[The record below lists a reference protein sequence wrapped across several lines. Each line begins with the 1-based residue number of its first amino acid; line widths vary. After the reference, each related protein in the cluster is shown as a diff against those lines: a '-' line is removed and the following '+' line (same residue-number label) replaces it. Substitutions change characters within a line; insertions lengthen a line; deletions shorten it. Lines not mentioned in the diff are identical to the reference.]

1 MVTWLGLS
9 AYFLIGLSHFSIEA
23 DIKIEQVRGKET
35 MDITLWI
42 VQIILAAG
50 FVYSGWMKTIR
61 IESSRKMWAWVDD
74 VPKSLV
80 VLIGI
85 AELLG
90 ALGLVLPWA
99 LNIAPLLTPIAA
111 MTLAAVAFLGM
122 LFHIRRSEYRELG
135 VNILFMVLALIV
147 TFGRL

>member
-1 MVTWLGLS
+1 MNV
-9 AYFLIGLSHFSIEA
+9 
-23 DIKIEQVRGKET
+23 
-35 MDITLWI
+35 MLWI

-61 IESSRKMWAWVDD
+61 IESSTKTWAWVND

-90 ALGLVLPWA
+90 ALGIVLPWA
-99 LNIAPLLTPIAA
+99 LNIAPVLTPITAIA
-111 MTLAAVAFLGM
+111 LAVVALLGM
-122 LFHIRRSEYRELG
+122 LFHISRKEYREIG
-135 VNILFMVLALIV
+135 VNIFFIVLTLIV
-147 TFGRL
+147 AFGRL

>member
-9 AYFLIGLSHFSIEA
+9 AYFQLGPSHFSIEA
-23 DIKIEQVRGKET
+23 DIEIEQVRGKEK
-35 MDITLWI
+35 MNVTLWI
-42 VQIILAAG
+42 VQIILALG
-50 FVYSGWMKTIR
+50 FVYSGWMKAVR
-61 IESSRKMWAWVDD
+61 IESSKKTWAWVNG

-99 LNIAPLLTPIAA
+99 LNIAPVLTPIAA
-111 MTLAAVAFLGM
+111 IALAVVTLLGM
-122 LFHIRRSEYRELG
+122 LFHIRRKEYRELG
-135 VNILFMVLALIV
+135 VNIFFIVLALIV
-147 TFGRL
+147 AIGRL

>member
-1 MVTWLGLS
+1 MNV
-9 AYFLIGLSHFSIEA
+9 
-23 DIKIEQVRGKET
+23 
-35 MDITLWI
+35 TLWI
-42 VQIILAAG
+42 VQLILALG

-61 IESSRKMWAWVDD
+61 IESSKKTWAWVND

-99 LNIAPLLTPIAA
+99 LNITPVLTPIAA
-111 MTLAAVAFLGM
+111 IALATVTLFGM
-122 LFHIRRSEYRELG
+122 LFHVWRKEYRELG
-135 VNILFMVLALIV
+135 VNIFFIVLALIV
-147 TFGRL
+147 AFGRL

>member
-61 IESSRKMWAWVDD
+61 IESSKKMWAWVDD

-85 AELLG
+85 AELIG
-90 ALGLVLPWA
+90 SLGLVLPWA
-99 LNIAPLLTPIAA
+99 LNIAPLLTPIAGMA
-111 MTLAAVAFLGM
+111 LAAVAFLGM

>member
-42 VQIILAAG
+42 IQIILAAG

-61 IESSRKMWAWVDD
+61 IESSKKMWAWVDD

-111 MTLAAVAFLGM
+111 MALAAVAFLGM

-135 VNILFMVLALIV
+135 VNIFFMVLALIV

>member
-42 VQIILAAG
+42 VQFILAAG

-90 ALGLVLPWA
+90 ALGLVLPSA

-111 MTLAAVAFLGM
+111 MALAAVVILGM
-122 LFHIRRSEYRELG
+122 LFHIRRKEYRELG
-135 VNILFMVLALIV
+135 VNIFFIVLALIV

>member
-111 MTLAAVAFLGM
+111 MALAAVAFLGM
-122 LFHIRRSEYRELG
+122 LFHMRRSEYRELG

>member
-23 DIKIEQVRGKET
+23 DIEIEQVRGKEK
-35 MDITLWI
+35 MNVTLWI

-50 FVYSGWMKTIR
+50 FVYSGWMKTFH
-61 IESSRKMWAWVDD
+61 IESSKKTWSWVKD
-74 VPKSLV
+74 VPKTLV

-90 ALGLVLPWA
+90 APGLVLPWA
-99 LNIAPLLTPIAA
+99 LNIAPVLTPIAA
-111 MTLAAVAFLGM
+111 MALAAVALLGM
-122 LFHIRRSEYRELG
+122 MFHIWRKEYREIG
-135 VNILFMVLALIV
+135 VNIFFVVLALIV
-147 TFGRL
+147 AIGRL

>member
-42 VQIILAAG
+42 IQIILAAG

-61 IESSRKMWAWVDD
+61 IESSKKMWAWVDD

-111 MTLAAVAFLGM
+111 MALAAVTFLGM

-135 VNILFMVLALIV
+135 VNLFFMVLALIV

>member
-111 MTLAAVAFLGM
+111 MALAAVAFLGM